1 LQDNDIDLSENVIS
15 CNNSKEIAMKKE
27 DRQMKRTDRSIKQK
41 TAESILD
48 YWYTLEFLSQDALPA
63 LTYEEKKKNKE
74 ALEAAEKPRV
84 YSNAEN
90 EKECPKVL
98 KLLMSIGGECD
109 LLEQVSAEA
118 KRHGMACW
126 GNITI
131 YVGKSRREYCI
142 QKIAQVLQEHDNRP
156 EISQDEIAW
165 YGLQLDPS
173 GNYVEKSFA
182 LSTIIWAM
190 NRIKKQA
197 DKSMAYSLSDEDFRV
212 DEAVFENYFKNI
224 SGVIQTSTAVNN
236 VDFSDEV
243 EPGVTDLQET
253 GSFSKQNNGDQQS
266 PNPLMS
272 KHILSIYQEIYKKYL
287 KGSIDDDQ
295 GYSCLL
301 CFQAYIDEETRDK
314 YEEEDYSGLGR
325 TYFANDLKL
334 ILSKLKSGEIDSGD
348 PMQEALID
356 YIVCACAEAYPEKK
370 LIALKK
376 RIDMEHPEPGDEDG
390 RKMLGIFADILDV
403 KNAPTGKWPSRFM
416 PALMQQT
423 AVNLAVSEN
432 GKNGPVFSVNGPP
445 GTGKTTLLKE
455 IIVHNVIQKAL
466 LLSEYQNPDDA
477 FEECSFSYGEK
488 KNHGYSDYYSKY
500 YKLKND
506 KINDYSILVTSCN
519 NTAVENITKELPL
532 EAGITGALF
541 SEEKDSALFTEKLQE
556 VSRLFTVK
564 ESEVSETLYRR
575 DAIKNG
581 EYKDIYFSEYASS
594 LLEHGGAWGLISAA
608 LGKKSN
614 IHQFYQKV
622 MYNLDMDFYGSTQ
635 SSHRKESYQQARQ
648 MFLKQKEK
656 VDELQKELV
665 QNCKEEKQTRVF
677 CAEGEECIQKLRQE
691 NINKEVLLK
700 DYNQRLEQS
709 ETQIKRQQREL
720 SDKEQEFQVAST
732 KLEEA
737 QNDFK
742 EADCR
747 YEEKLKRSIEVRG
760 SISLGEKLFFR
771 RNAKVKEALADKYAT
786 EAQNTKHELE
796 TLKAVYEERIR
807 IFENI
812 RLEKESVCDDLEKTK
827 FIKANLLQSINSI
840 QSQIKDNET
849 SIEILGDSVKKARKD
864 YKEALEQRL
873 KATADVDKFTA
884 LDELFMKELLSE
896 DEQKST
902 DAQTSNPWFT
912 AHYNRE
918 REKLFYH
925 ALQLTKAFILQSKYC
940 LRNYRNLA
948 LLWQESKVDKEK
960 VSFHPLDREA
970 CFAPLLQSL
979 FLLVPVISTTFAS
992 VGNFLRDIKI
1002 PGAIGTLIVDEAGQA
1017 PPQMAVGAL
1026 YRSRQAIIVGDP
1038 KQVEPVVLDDLQ
1050 LLKKAY
1056 QDDVY
1061 KPYKSKRLSVQQFAD
1076 SMNLYGTYMDNEEN
1090 EPEWLGCPLVVHR
1103 RCISPMYEISNYISY
1118 HNTMKQKTKAPSEK
1132 KEATFCYTGSKWIN
1146 VTGKEKGKKN
1156 HFVEAQGKRVLE
1168 ILEIAFS
1175 KSDSPSLFIITPFTT
1190 VKTGMIKCIE
1200 NSLYHNHTTVI
1211 YQKRTCV
1218 KKWMYQCIGTV
1229 HTFQGK
1235 EANEVI
1241 FLLGCD
1247 SGKESEG
1254 AINWVNSNIVN
1265 VAVTRAKYRLYMIGD
1280 ERAWNKS
1287 VYISQAKSQIDL
1299 YALRELG
1306 SAVYGAEGENGQ
1318 ERRDRVFQFYDQ
1330 LPSAE
1335 SVPIDLEENGDGET
1349 EYLFSP
1355 EVYLSELRGGG
1366 LPLSELT
1373 DEQLNGYGFTR
1384 ESFQSLNPQVREYI
1398 EWGIKLYSMFKKLMV
1413 QYKLVDIDTSCCAI
1427 LFCKAVELQVK
1438 ECFYEGVKKHFP
1450 NEPVRGF
1457 GSSKGLLKNAVKKE
1471 MTLGTFQMI
1480 LHDDRHKKSL
1490 SEYMKKLSEFRYDKA
1505 WWDQYDNRLHQ
1516 CKNLRN
1522 SCCHCEKFLWEQ
1534 TNDLLT
1540 VLFLRDRTKQEPIMD
1555 GVIRDSEIGR
1565 KL

>member
-1 LQDNDIDLSENVIS
+1 
-15 CNNSKEIAMKKE
+15 M
-27 DRQMKRTDRSIKQK
+27 
-41 TAESILD
+41 
-48 YWYTLEFLSQDALPA
+48 
-63 LTYEEKKKNKE
+63 
-74 ALEAAEKPRV
+74 
-84 YSNAEN
+84 
-90 EKECPKVL
+90 
-98 KLLMSIGGECD
+98 
-109 LLEQVSAEA
+109 
-118 KRHGMACW
+118 
-126 GNITI
+126 
-131 YVGKSRREYCI
+131 
-142 QKIAQVLQEHDNRP
+142 
-156 EISQDEIAW
+156 
-165 YGLQLDPS
+165 DPS
-173 GNYVEKSFA
+173 GNYIEKSFA

-197 DKSMAYSLSDEDFRV
+197 DKSMAYSLSDEDFRE
-212 DEAVFENYFKNI
+212 DEA
-224 SGVIQTSTAVNN
+224 
-236 VDFSDEV
+236 
-243 EPGVTDLQET
+243 EPAIIDLQER
-253 GSFSKQNNGDQQS
+253 GSCIKGNSSDQQS
-266 PNPLMS
+266 PNPVTS
-272 KHILSIYQEIYKKYL
+272 EYIFSIYQEVYKKYL
-287 KGSIDDDQ
+287 KDSIGDDQ
-295 GYSCLL
+295 EYFCLL
-301 CFQAYIDEETRDK
+301 YFQAYIDEETRDK

-334 ILSKLKSGEIDSGD
+334 ILLKLKSGEIGLGD
-348 PMQEALID
+348 PMQEALIN
-356 YIVCACAEAYPEKK
+356 YIVGACADAYPEKK
-370 LIALKK
+370 LLALKE
-376 RIDMEHPEPGDEDG
+376 RIDLEHPGQGDENG
-390 RKMLGIFADILDV
+390 EKMLGIFADILDV
-403 KNAPTGKWPSRFM
+403 RNAPTGKWPSRFM

-423 AVNLAVSEN
+423 AVNLAVSGNE
-432 GKNGPVFSVNGPP
+432 KNGPVFSVNGPP

-455 IIVHNVIQKAL
+455 IIVHNIIQKAL

-477 FEECSFSYGEK
+477 FEECSFLYGEK

-500 YKLKND
+500 YRLKND

-532 EAGITGALF
+532 EEGITGALA

-556 VSRLFTVK
+556 VLRLYTVS
-564 ESEVSETLYRR
+564 ESEASETLYRR

-622 MYNLDMDFYGSTQ
+622 MYNLDVDFYSSTQ
-635 SSHRKESYQQARQ
+635 SVDRQEAYQQARKI
-648 MFLKQKEK
+648 FLKQKEK
-656 VDELQKELV
+656 VDKLQKELV
-665 QNCKEEKQTRVF
+665 QNCKEEKQTRAF
-677 CAEGEECIQKLRQE
+677 CAKGKECVQKLSHE
-691 NINKEVLLK
+691 NIDKEALLK
-700 DYNQRLEQS
+700 DCNQRLEQS
-709 ETQIKRQQREL
+709 EMQIKRQQSEF
-720 SDKEQEFQVAST
+720 SNKEQEYKVAST

-737 QNDFK
+737 QNNFK
-742 EADCR
+742 DADCR
-747 YEEKLKRSIEVRG
+747 YEEKLKSSIEVRE

-771 RNAKVKEALADKYAT
+771 RNAKVKEELAEKYAA
-786 EAQNTKHELE
+786 EAQDTKQELE
-796 TLKAVYEERIR
+796 DLKAVYEERTR
-807 IFENI
+807 IFENV
-812 RLEKESVCDDLEKTK
+812 RLEKETLCDGLESTK
-827 FIKANLLQSINSI
+827 RGKASLLQSISCI
-840 QSQIKDNET
+840 QSQIKNNET
-849 SIEILGDSVKKARKD
+849 SIKIWEDSVKKSRKD

-873 KATADVDKFTA
+873 KAAVDVDKFTV
-884 LDELFMKELLSE
+884 LDDLFMKAILSDE
-896 DEQKST
+896 EQKST
-902 DAQTSNPWFT
+902 NAQTSNPWFT
-912 AHYNRE
+912 DHYNRE

-925 ALQLTKAFILQSKYC
+925 ALQLTKAFILQSRYC

-948 LLWQESKVDKEK
+948 LLWQESRVDKEK
-960 VSFHPLDREA
+960 VLFHPVDREA

-992 VGNFLRDIKI
+992 VGNFLRDIKT

-1017 PPQMAVGAL
+1017 PPQMALGAL
-1026 YRSRQAIIVGDP
+1026 YRSRRAIIVGDP

-1061 KPYKSKRLSVQQFAD
+1061 KPYKSKRLSVQKFAD
-1076 SMNLYGTYMDNEEN
+1076 SMNPYGTYMYNEEN

-1103 RCISPMYEISNYISY
+1103 RCISPMYEISNRISY

-1168 ILEIAFS
+1168 ILKIAFS
-1175 KSDSPSLFIITPFTT
+1175 KSDNPSLFIITPFTT

-1200 NSLYHNHTTVI
+1200 NSLYYDHTTLI
-1211 YQKRTCV
+1211 YQKRAYV
-1218 KKWMYQCIGTV
+1218 KKWMYHCIGTV

-1247 SGKESEG
+1247 SRKESEG

-1280 ERAWNKS
+1280 ERAWKKS

-1306 SAVYGAEGENGQ
+1306 SAVYGAEEENEQ
-1318 ERRDRVFQFYDQ
+1318 ERRNKVFQFYDQ

-1335 SVPIDLEENGDGET
+1335 SVPIDMEENEERET
-1349 EYLFSP
+1349 EYSFSP
-1355 EVYLSELRGGG
+1355 EVYLRELIGGG

-1373 DEQLNGYGFTR
+1373 DEQLKGYGFTR
-1384 ESFQSLNPQVREYI
+1384 ESFQRLNPQVQEYI
-1398 EWGIKLYSMFKKLMV
+1398 EWGIKLYSMFKKLIV
-1413 QYKLVDIDTSCCAI
+1413 QYKLVDMDTSCCAI
-1427 LFCKAVELQVK
+1427 LFCKAAELQVK

-1450 NEPVRGF
+1450 NETVKGF
-1457 GSSKGLLKNAVKKE
+1457 GGGKGLLKNAAKKE

-1480 LHDDRHKKSL
+1480 LHDAGHKKIL
-1490 SEYMKKLSEFRYDKA
+1490 AELMKKLSGFRYDKA
-1505 WWDQYDNRLHQ
+1505 WWDQYDNRLYQ

-1534 TNDLLT
+1534 TNNLLT
-1540 VLFLRDRTKQEPIMD
+1540 VLFLRDKTEQEPIMD

-1565 KL
+1565 QL